1 MSRKPPS
8 ISPSVEK
15 LQGIKVLQNRVFWA
29 KETMTDANSSDLLM
43 ERICLKQS
51 LLLIYMQ
58 VAKKDFLIKD
68 FKQNN
73 HLTAIYVEW
82 VFFFS
87 ICMFQYNLLEKDLG
101 RKKSINF

>member
-51 LLLIYMQ
+51 LLLIYM
-58 VAKKDFLIKD
+58 
-68 FKQNN
+68 
-73 HLTAIYVEW
+73 
-82 VFFFS
+82 
-87 ICMFQYNLLEKDLG
+87 
-101 RKKSINF
+101 